1 MKKLLLAAI
10 RTSKHYTLL
19 VFTVSAMLLL
29 SFSSQLEMFTLGIL
43 SSKGA
48 DFFTLFGD
56 PNKSGIEQTITLDEV
71 KEKWAQIE
79 GDKKGAISQ
88 SDANVYLGKQKTNNP
103 LQRLM
108 YSVEAKFNFGGKNI
122 SALIWLILVV
132 AIFKALGLFFSRYMT
147 QILAIRV
154 SRDLREQYFEH
165 IQSLPMSFYHKYNI
179 GALSARV
186 VGDASQIAQSV
197 NSFITNYI
205 QAPFQITA
213 SLIGCFLLSWQ
224 LSLVIFAGLPLI
236 ALPAIFITRKV
247 KAFTRML
254 QKNQERFSS
263 VLIDYLSGVQTVKI
277 FGMENFSLKK
287 YREQN
292 NEMARIESKTAKYD
306 LLIRPIL
313 HTITSFCLATV
324 LIFGL
329 YVLKMSVSQLFVFCG
344 LLYLFYEPV
353 KKFTE
358 ENAVIQK
365 GVVAAERMF
374 EVLDLQPLI
383 CDKEDAIELCSF
395 SESIEFDDVWFRYGN
410 EWVLK
415 GVSFTV
421 SKGETVAIVGT
432 TGAGKSTIVQ
442 LLPRLYDI
450 QQGEI
455 RIDGTSIKDFT
466 QKSLR
471 RQLGFV
477 SQKPF
482 LFYDTIASNIAF
494 GKEFSKDEIEYAAQK
509 AHAAEFIESLPDGYN
524 TMLEET
530 GKNFSGGQQQRIAIA
545 RALIKKSPILILD
558 EATSSLDSLSEEKIK
573 QAIQAL
579 HGATTQIIIAHRL
592 STIEH
597 ADRIIVLERGEKIAE
612 GTKDELLTSC
622 PQFTLMWE
630 THFATSGLGST
641 S

>member
-1 MKKLLLAAI
+1 MRLLLQAAI
-10 RTSKHYTLL
+10 RNSKHFTLL
-19 VFTVSAMLLL
+19 LFTVGAMILL
-29 SFSSQLEMFTLGIL
+29 SVASQMEMFTLGIL

-56 PNKSGIEQTITLDEV
+56 PKKMSVEQSIEFKQVEKKWREIDNGKGHITP
-71 KEKWAQIE
+71 
-79 GDKKGAISQ
+79 
-88 SDANVYLGKQKTNNP
+88 SDANKYLSKQKTGNP
-103 LQRLM
+103 LQRVL
-108 YSVEAKFNFGGKNI
+108 YVIESKFNFGGKNI
-122 SALIWLILVV
+122 QALVILIMAV
-132 AIFKALGLFFSRYMT
+132 ALLKALGLFFSRYMT
-147 QILAIRV
+147 QLLAIRV
-154 SRDLREQYFEH
+154 SRDLREQFFEH
-165 IQSLPMSFYHKYNI
+165 IQSLPMSFYHKFNI

-186 VGDASQIAQSV
+186 VGDATQIAQSV
-197 NSFITNYI
+197 NSFITNYV
-205 QAPFQITA
+205 QAPFQVSA

-277 FGMENFSLKK
+277 FGMEKFSFRK
-287 YREQN
+287 YKEQN
-292 NEMARIESKTAKYD
+292 NEMAQIESKTAKYD

-353 KKFTE
+353 KRFTE
-358 ENAVIQK
+358 ENAIIQK
-365 GVVAAERMF
+365 GVVAAERMY
-374 EVLDLQPLI
+374 EVLDLKPHI
-383 CDKEDAIELCSF
+383 YDEPGAIALEGF
-395 SESIEFDDVWFRYGN
+395 QEGIEFDQVWFKYHN
-410 EWVLK
+410 EWILK
-415 GVSFTV
+415 GISFTV
-421 SKGETVAIVGT
+421 RKGETVAIVGT

-450 QQGEI
+450 QKGEI
-455 RIDGTSIKDFT
+455 RIDGISIKKYT
-466 QKSLR
+466 QRSLR
-471 RQLGFV
+471 ENIGFV

-482 LFYDTIASNIAF
+482 LFYDTIASNISF
-494 GKEFSKDEIEYAAQK
+494 GKEFTPEQIIDAAKRAYAD
-509 AHAAEFIESLPDGYN
+509 EFISSLPEGYD

-545 RALIKKSPILILD
+545 RALIKDSPILILD

-573 QAIQAL
+573 DAIKAL
-579 HGATTQIIIAHRL
+579 HGKTTQILIAHRL

-612 GTKDELLTSC
+612 GTREELLETC
-622 PQFTLMWE
+622 PQFALMWD
-630 THFATSGLGST
+630 THFATANASI
-641 S
+641 

>member
-1 MKKLLLAAI
+1 MKLLLKAAI
-10 RTSKHYTLL
+10 RNSKHFTLL
-19 VFTVSAMLLL
+19 LFTVGAMLLL
-29 SFSSQLEMFTLGIL
+29 SVASQMEMFTLGVL

-56 PNKSGIEQTITLDEV
+56 SKHTGIEQPIDLAQVEKKWPDIDTKQKGYITQ
-71 KEKWAQIE
+71 A
-79 GDKKGAISQ
+79 
-88 SDANVYLGKQKTNNP
+88 DANTYLSRQKSNNP
-103 LQRLM
+103 LQQVLYRI
-108 YSVEAKFNFGGKNI
+108 EAKFNFGGRNI
-122 SALIWLILVV
+122 EALLVLILSVALI
-132 AIFKALGLFFSRYMT
+132 KALGLFFSRYMT
-147 QILAIRV
+147 QLLAIRV

-165 IQSLPMSFYHKYNI
+165 IQSLPMSFYHRYNI

-197 NSFITNYI
+197 NSFITNYV
-205 QAPFQITA
+205 QAPFQICA
-213 SLIGCFLLSWQ
+213 SLLGCFLLSWQ
-224 LSLVIFAGLPLI
+224 LSLVIFAGLPLV
-236 ALPAIFITRKV
+236 ALPAIFITKKV
-247 KAFTRML
+247 KKFTRML

-277 FGMENFSLKK
+277 FGMERFSFQK

-292 NEMARIESKTAKYD
+292 NEMAHIESKTAKYD

-329 YVLKMSVSQLFVFCG
+329 YILKMSVSQLFVFCG

-358 ENAVIQK
+358 ENAMIQK
-365 GVVAAERMF
+365 GVVAAERMY
-374 EVLDLQPLI
+374 EVLDLKPHI
-383 CDKEDAIELCSF
+383 YDERDARDLTTF
-395 SESIEFDDVWFRYGN
+395 TDSITFDDVWFRYQN
-410 EWVLK
+410 EWVLR

-421 SKGETVAIVGT
+421 QKGETVAIVGT

-442 LLPRLYDI
+442 LLPRLYDV
-450 QQGEI
+450 QKGEI
-455 RIDGTSIKDFT
+455 RIDGIPLKGYT
-466 QKSLR
+466 QRSLR
-471 RQLGFV
+471 EQVGFV

-482 LFYDTIASNIAF
+482 LFYDTIASNISF
-494 GKEFSKDEIEYAAQK
+494 GQPFTREEVEHAAKQ
-509 AHAAEFIESLPDGYN
+509 AHADEFIQLLPEGYD

-545 RALIKKSPILILD
+545 RALIKKAPILVLD

-573 QAIQAL
+573 QAIRSL
-579 HGATTQIIIAHRL
+579 HGKTTQIIIAHRL

-612 GTKDELLTSC
+612 GTKDVLLREC
-622 PQFTLMWE
+622 PQFSLMWE
-630 THFATSGLGST
+630 THFSANV
-641 S
+641 